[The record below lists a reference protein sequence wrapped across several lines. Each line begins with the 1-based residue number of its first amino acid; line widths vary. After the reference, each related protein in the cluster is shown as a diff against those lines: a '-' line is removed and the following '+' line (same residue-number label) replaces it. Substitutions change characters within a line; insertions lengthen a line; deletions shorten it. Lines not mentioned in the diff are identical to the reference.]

1 MGIGGFLKPFL
12 GGFIMKKSLLLA
24 LAFAAVCGY
33 VMAEEET
40 TTTTPASKDETTQAA
55 PAPVAP
61 VTQEPATQE
70 DELDMD
76 AMLDETEEAK

>member
-33 VMAEEET
+33 VMAEGEVQQH
-40 TTTTPASKDETTQAA
+40 TTTPAPKDETTQAA
-55 PAPVAP
+55 PASS
-61 VTQEPATQE
+61 TRRRSS
-70 DELDMD
+70 
-76 AMLDETEEAK
+76 